1 MNTQLKESNN
11 ELTSNIGKLRGQQ
24 AREEEAMRGE
34 LELKN
39 REIGDLHSD
48 LEKMFREKEDMKKKL
63 FQKQN

>member
-1 MNTQLKESNN
+1 
-11 ELTSNIGKLRGQQ
+11 
-24 AREEEAMRGE
+24 MRGE

-63 FQKQN
+63 F